1 MIQPEIIEED
11 TETTL
16 IQEIIIEVIK
26 ETTEENE
33 AEAVENTI

>member
-1 MIQPEIIEED
+1 VIQPEIIEED

-16 IQEIIIEVIK
+16 IQEIITEVIK
-26 ETTEENE
+26 EVTEENE

>member
-11 TETTL
+11 TEITL
-16 IQEIIIEVIK
+16 IQEIITEVIK
-26 ETTEENE
+26 EVTEENE